1 MLKSARADLPAVGTK
16 VAEEFRRS
24 AGDTC
29 EVCTE
34 FSSEEKGQ
42 KVSERR
48 EIMENLEVL
57 STRVSSI

>member
-1 MLKSARADLPAVGTK
+1 MGTK